1 MTDGKILVLETGEW
15 ARVMH
20 TKDGY
25 ALQLAIKKGYRIFIV
40 SGAAKSAVDARLRKL
55 GIEEVHFGVKDK
67 KIFIRNLI
75 QSYGLKKEEVLYMG
89 DDMPDVPVATEVGVF
104 TCPSDAVDEILQIA
118 HFNTNKPG
126 GAACVREVIEKVMK
140 LNENWTDANDIAST

>member
-1 MTDGKILVLETGEW
+1 MDLLNSFKKITTFIFDIDGVLTDGKILVLETGEW

-40 SGAAKSAVDARLRKL
+40 SGAAKSAVDARLKKL

-67 KIFIRNLI
+67 KIL
-75 QSYGLKKEEVLYMG
+75 
-89 DDMPDVPVATEVGVF
+89 
-104 TCPSDAVDEILQIA
+104 
-118 HFNTNKPG
+118 
-126 GAACVREVIEKVMK
+126 
-140 LNENWTDANDIAST
+140 W